1 MKKRV
6 ALALSAVL
14 VVAIVLVVAP
24 WQVNESR
31 VPPGTEQ
38 ILKQI
43 HSAMLT
49 YAGDWRG
56 KYPPMSRNPGAF
68 IPDMDAFGLGS
79 VFGRLYGMHS
89 KILFVGVP
97 FAKCCTFVHFIE
109 QLWAVPY
116 RQQRHFQG
124 KVLENGV
131 EVERKCS
138 HFAKPQDGSVVADFQ
153 PLETLLRNENYLK
166 ETEVDGGTVG
176 VAETRY
182 VFQCARKLLSENME
196 SLITRTGEK

>member
-1 MKKRV
+1 M
-6 ALALSAVL
+6 
-14 VVAIVLVVAP
+14 
-24 WQVNESR
+24 
-31 VPPGTEQ
+31 
-38 ILKQI
+38 
-43 HSAMLT
+43 
-49 YAGDWRG
+49 
-56 KYPPMSRNPGAF
+56 
-68 IPDMDAFGLGS
+68 
-79 VFGRLYGMHS
+79 
-89 KILFVGVP
+89 
-97 FAKCCTFVHFIE
+97 
-109 QLWAVPY
+109 
-116 RQQRHFQG
+116 
-124 KVLENGV
+124 